1 MDKNYSRTP
10 SKTSSENCKRQ
21 GTENR
26 KKQSPENCKKSG
38 MESKN
43 PMGKGY

>member
-10 SKTSSENCKRQ
+10 SKTSSENCKHQ

-26 KKQSPENCKKSG
+26 KKQSTENCKKSS
-38 MESKN
+38 MDNKN